1 MTPRIVFALALV
13 AAGGRPL
20 PAQPPPVRT
29 SSPSEHARAELDD
42 LRSALES
49 AVGRADRVGLL
60 PGARG
65 AGRAYRLKGYGAV
78 LVLSPHALPARR
90 IVLRP
95 RGAPDTEAVRAVMQA
110 RRGLEQSLARAT
122 SSEMRQEIQRSLERL
137 RQTEAALRRSTPA
150 PPEGPKVVI
159 TVPEGTFEVAPVDL
173 GDLEWELE
181 AQMAAQAEWLREVEA
196 AQLEWTRASEDELRT
211 HLRAVEE
218 QAEALRAEAERARR
232 QAEREVRTRLAP
244 PARPRPPAPAGASVP
259 SAPEAPPAPLAPA
272 APAVEPAGAPAPP
285 VLAEAP
291 EAPPP
296 PWRFWFDLSPEAEE
310 TETPDAESVVAAVR
324 QGLGSGLE
332 SYRRPL
338 TSLRPDEF
346 VAVVV
351 DFLPDRLLR
360 TRPARTLVLR
370 VRVRDLQERQAGRLS
385 AEEFRRRL
393 EIEEN

>member
-1 MTPRIVFALALV
+1 
-13 AAGGRPL
+13 
-20 PAQPPPVRT
+20 
-29 SSPSEHARAELDD
+29 
-42 LRSALES
+42 
-49 AVGRADRVGLL
+49 
-60 PGARG
+60 
-65 AGRAYRLKGYGAV
+65 
-78 LVLSPHALPARR
+78 
-90 IVLRP
+90 
-95 RGAPDTEAVRAVMQA
+95 
-110 RRGLEQSLARAT
+110 
-122 SSEMRQEIQRSLERL
+122 
-137 RQTEAALRRSTPA
+137 
-150 PPEGPKVVI
+150 
-159 TVPEGTFEVAPVDL
+159 
-173 GDLEWELE
+173 
-181 AQMAAQAEWLREVEA
+181 
-196 AQLEWTRASEDELRT
+196 
-211 HLRAVEE
+211 
-218 QAEALRAEAERARR
+218 
-232 QAEREVRTRLAP
+232 
-244 PARPRPPAPAGASVP
+244 
-259 SAPEAPPAPLAPA
+259 
-272 APAVEPAGAPAPP
+272 